1 MDVYRHLLRLY
12 PKSVRAD
19 FGDAMEQVHRDL
31 RVHSGLR
38 GLRLFLATTR
48 DLVRSAPRLRL
59 EEAHGHTSRTAPA
72 PSSRSSSPPRSSASS
87 LSARC
92 SRIPALVAL
101 LVYMARHADDLDGA
115 KHSRALWLGLPIAG
129 GVLFLAGITA
139 DGLGAG
145 DSSWWPLAVGPLII
159 GGPTLVI
166 ALVLNACHE
175 VGVRFGHRPEQVPG
189 RVRAESAGIAAGFL
203 TLALVVMGEER
214 GWAIFMITV
223 LSLITLAVLARL
235 RAAAPPHAPASSSSV
250 SQASCR
256 SSSR

>member
-1 MDVYRHLLRLY
+1 MGAYRHLLLLY

-31 RVHSGLR
+31 REHSGLR

-59 EEAHGHTSRTAPA
+59 EEAMAHHPTR
-72 PSSRSSSPPRSSASS
+72 
-87 LSARC
+87 ARAVVTMLVAAALVGLVA
-92 SRIPALVAL
+92 IGPLLATPALVAL

-115 KHSRALWLGLPIAG
+115 KHSRALWFGLPIAG
-129 GVLFLAGITA
+129 GVLFLAGMTA

-175 VGVRFGHRPEQVPG
+175 VGVRFGHRPEQVPA

-223 LSLITLAVLARL
+223 LSLITLAVLLVYGLLLHLMRPR
-235 RAAAPPHAPASSSSV
+235 RAAA
-250 SQASCR
+250 
-256 SSSR
+256 